1 MNEKDTIFG
10 SSDALRKIILEVNK
24 RYSPKAIFVTSSC
37 ATGIIGEDI
46 DSVVD
51 DVRDE
56 IAFQLWQY
64 IVRGLNRESGLQVL
78 IFPTM
83 QYSAVL
89 FSLRNRKEIR

>member
-10 SSDALRKIILEVNK
+10 STEALRKIILEVNK

-51 DVRDE
+51 EVKEEIDVPV
-56 IAFQLWQY
+56 A
-64 IVRGLNRESGLQVL
+64 
-78 IFPTM
+78 
-83 QYSAVL
+83 AVH
-89 FSLRNRKEIR
+89 